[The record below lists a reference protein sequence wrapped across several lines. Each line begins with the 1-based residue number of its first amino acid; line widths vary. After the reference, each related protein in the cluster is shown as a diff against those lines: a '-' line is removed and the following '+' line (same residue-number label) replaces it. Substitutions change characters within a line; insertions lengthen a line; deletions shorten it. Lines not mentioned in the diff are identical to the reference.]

1 MEIIKQI
8 YFEDFTSL
16 ACEISDNFDMV
27 KDEFGDIAIIAKY
40 EEAKE
45 IIAELVCI
53 GHSLVSIRM
62 SRPEWDG
69 YCDEYIISLNH
80 DGIWCEPMKMNGK
93 YISDEST
100 MIYILDNCSS
110 ALIPQCRGNIL
121 IEVGIADEEEYNCDE
136 CCDCG
141 GCEGKCK
148 MCNKQ
153 CSENAFY
160 LCPSDCDHKQCS
172 VCPHIPSDSNTSV
185 STYGISEYYINGK
198 PVDKETF
205 VEYQADYDKYFQSA
219 MSEMSKFL
227 KLLNW

>member
-8 YFEDFTSL
+8 YFEDFASL

-53 GHSLVSIRM
+53 GHLLVSIRM
-62 SRPEWDG
+62 SSPEWDG
-69 YCDEYIISLNH
+69 YHDEYIISLNH
-80 DGIWCEPMKMNGK
+80 DGIWCEPMKVDGK
-93 YISDEST
+93 YIPDEST

-110 ALIPQCRGNIL
+110 AVIPQCRGNIL
-121 IEVGIADEEEYNCDE
+121 IEVGIADEECNCDE

-153 CSENAFY
+153 CSENAV
-160 LCPSDCDHKQCS
+160 CPSDCDYKQCS

-185 STYGISEYYINGK
+185 STYGISEYCINGK
-198 PVDKETF
+198 HVDKETF
-205 VEYQADYDKYFQSA
+205 VEYQAYYDKYFQSA